1 MDFIDL
7 CKHGNLQKIQEY
19 YCNYYNDFNKIL
31 DISADNESAFVC
43 ACDYGHLEV
52 AQWLL
57 EMKPDIDISAGGD
70 DAFCFA
76 CYNGHL
82 KVAQWLLYLK
92 PTIDVFVYNNCA
104 FGWACK
110 NGHLAVAQW
119 LVNLKPELNI
129 SDNSEYAFRYACKY
143 GRLEVAQWLY
153 HLKPEINV
161 CTDDDYAFRY
171 ACSNEYL
178 EVAQW
183 LQMIIPNKYIITIQD
198 GMIMDWKIK
207 YQINYNDENNKS
219 VSKNINILEKEKETL
234 VCGIC
239 YENDVTIESVICNH
253 QFCEGCIILLFDNN
267 TNNCPYCRVN
277 MVLFIKIT

>member
-110 NGHLAVAQW
+110 NGHL
-119 LVNLKPELNI
+119 
-129 SDNSEYAFRYACKY
+129 
-143 GRLEVAQWLY
+143 EVAQWLY

-161 CTDDDYAFRY
+161 CTDNDYAFRY
-171 ACSNEYL
+171 ACINEYL

-198 GMIMDWKIK
+198 GIIMDWKIK
-207 YQINYNDENNKS
+207 YQINYDDENNNTY
-219 VSKNINILEKEKETL
+219 SKNINILEKDKV

-239 YENDVTIESVICNH
+239 YENDVTIESVNCNH
-253 QFCEGCIILLFDNN
+253 QFCEGCITLLFDKN
-267 TNNCPYCRVN
+267 TNKCPYCRVN

>member
-1 MDFIDL
+1 
-7 CKHGNLQKIQEY
+7 
-19 YCNYYNDFNKIL
+19 
-31 DISADNESAFVC
+31 
-43 ACDYGHLEV
+43 
-52 AQWLL
+52 
-57 EMKPDIDISAGGD
+57 MKPDIDISAGGD

-82 KVAQWLLYLK
+82 KVAQWLLHLK

-129 SDNSEYAFRYACKY
+129 SDNNEYAFRYACKN
-143 GRLEVAQWLY
+143 G
-153 HLKPEINV
+153 H
-161 CTDDDYAFRY
+161 
-171 ACSNEYL
+171 L

-183 LQMIIPNKYIITIQD
+183 LQSIIPNKYIITIQD
-198 GMIMDWKIK
+198 GEIIDWKIK
-207 YQINYNDENNKS
+207 YQINYDDNNS
-219 VSKNINILEKEKETL
+219 DSKNINILEKDKDKLKDKL

-239 YENDVTIESVICNH
+239 YENDVNIESVNCQH
-253 QFCEGCIILLFDNN
+253 QFCEGCIILLFDKS
-267 TNNCPYCRVN
+267 TNKCPYCRVN

>member
-43 ACDYGHLEV
+43 ACDYGHLEL

-82 KVAQWLLYLK
+82 KVAQWLLHLK

-129 SDNSEYAFRYACKY
+129 SDNNEYAFRYACKN
-143 GRLEVAQWLY
+143 G
-153 HLKPEINV
+153 H
-161 CTDDDYAFRY
+161 
-171 ACSNEYL
+171 L

-183 LQMIIPNKYIITIQD
+183 LQSIIPNKYIITIQD
-198 GMIMDWKIK
+198 GEIIDWKIK
-207 YQINYNDENNKS
+207 YQINYDDNNS
-219 VSKNINILEKEKETL
+219 DSKNINILEKEKDKLKDKL

-239 YENDVTIESVICNH
+239 YENDVNIESVNCQH
-253 QFCEGCIILLFDNN
+253 QFCEGCIILLFDKS
-267 TNNCPYCRVN
+267 TNKCPYCRVN